1 MKDMFITSNNFVDY
15 MREAVNVYIA
25 SAYLNRFIIDNIKAD
40 LAKLPYHG
48 GRNFRFLLNHDFHE
62 DAQMRRVLVNMLL
75 ELPNTEVRIY
85 RGERFF
91 HPKLYIFE
99 SGNSVFVAVGSFN
112 ATEGGA
118 GMNIEAGVRLHNREI
133 YRDAKEFFDRYWD
146 SEFTET
152 AGYDE
157 TAVFIEKK
165 FKPGDPVTILS
176 RGEEGVIVNVEP
188 EQRENEWYYSVFST
202 GRTTVY
208 SESDLAH
215 IRIWYSS
222 HLDTDFTDVTI
233 LAEKWALNYVL
244 EKAFSLPEK
253 TLASY
258 GSSRT
263 EVYAYQFRPLLKM
276 IHSAEHRLLIADE
289 VGLGKTI
296 EAGIILKEFL
306 FRMSMKRILIIVPNS
321 LKTKWRDEL
330 RIRFDEYYDIV
341 TRRDL
346 LGFLGDYEQSPEG
359 ASIKGIITY
368 DQLASS
374 RFKAQLENLSPIP
387 TFDMIIIDEAHHL
400 KNEETI
406 RHSVVKRLTRNSS
419 ALILLTATPI
429 QLATKDLFNL
439 LTILLP
445 KYSNDS
451 LAFSVKLT
459 LNQRLMEAL
468 QKLENREFAD
478 FGRIINEIQST
489 VSFRKQLEHF
499 DDHMDIL
506 SDCARIDDTTE
517 EAEVSEM
524 RSRLYSLNILSRY
537 ISRTLRKDAGLRF
550 PERKVVTQLYEYSPE
565 EKSLYTNIVS
575 HCQKYSDKGSKLV
588 LVSIERQAASSLPA
602 FCRKLEKTQYAVD
615 LGDYE
620 IALKDLDDEDS
631 EAGAQW
637 SDNQLN
643 GLKSDLMVIQA
654 PERDSKLQMLRE
666 IIKVIFT
673 GDCRD
678 RDKKVLIF
686 CGFLA
691 TIDYLRGHLSVEY
704 PNVCVDTM
712 TGDDNVNQR
721 DEKRKAFR
729 DRSPSILI
737 CSEVAGEGLDF
748 QFCHYL
754 VNYDMPWNPSK
765 LEQRVGRID
774 RLGQEADVVT
784 IINLVNRFTI
794 EDYIMAKLFERV
806 TLFNS
811 TLGPLGEVLGLYQSE
826 FSSNV
831 LRAERTEQEKEEY
844 ERKVSARLEQKRKEQ
859 EAFDESQ
866 VELFGVLDYFYDEE
880 LKKHTRFTES
890 EIALL
895 WNTFWQSTEC
905 ASREET
911 LTSPECDVFALRV
924 TDAVR
929 QMLQQTIDRGISGIL
944 NSRKK
949 EHYRALI
956 DNAHT
961 SDTPIKYTFNQ
972 RKALDTLSLEFLT
985 ISHPF
990 VAGALQHLQSDY
1002 EPNRAVLSCVG
1013 AIPGWESGD
1022 SFIFVYRFEIQSMD
1036 AQPRCHHNEER
1047 TFVYCRNQRRGR
1059 WEPLDIVNGVLRCTR
1074 GAACSAG
1081 ILSAI
1086 AELDGILSVES
1097 KREGARILEEYHSR
1111 SMAAV
1116 ELRRDSLKAQ
1126 YDTKIEQRR
1135 LILQSIQDPY
1145 YRGQAEREIEHIK
1158 DEKARRLKEITAS
1171 RHRIA
1176 IQCSG
1181 IIALE
1186 REVME
1191 PC

>member
-25 SAYLNRFIIDNIKAD
+25 SAYLNRFIIDNIKAN
-40 LAKLPYHG
+40 LAKLPFHG

-85 RGERFF
+85 RGDKFF

-118 GMNIEAGVRLHNREI
+118 GRNIEAGVKLYNREI
-133 YRDAKEFFDRYWD
+133 NRDAKEFFDRYWD

-152 AGYDE
+152 AVHDE

-188 EQRENEWYYSVFST
+188 EQHDNEWYYSVFSE
-202 GRTTVY
+202 GRTGMC

-222 HLDTDFTDVTI
+222 HMDTDFTDATTLVD
-233 LAEKWALNYVL
+233 KWSVNYVL
-244 EKAFSLPEK
+244 EKAFSIPEK
-253 TLASY
+253 VLASY

-263 EVYAYQFRPLLKM
+263 EVYPYQFRPLLKM
-276 IHSAEHRLLIADE
+276 MHSAEHRLLIADE

-346 LGFLGDYEQSPEG
+346 LEFLGDYEASPEG
-359 ASIKGIITY
+359 ATIKGIITY

-374 RFKAQLENLSPIP
+374 KFKAQLANTSPMP
-387 TFDMIIIDEAHHL
+387 AFDMIIIDEAHHL

-406 RHSVVKRLTRNSS
+406 RHSVIKRLSLNSS

-429 QLATKDLFNL
+429 QLATKDLVNL
-439 LTILLP
+439 LTVLLP
-445 KYSNDS
+445 KYSDDS
-451 LAFSVKLT
+451 VAFSVKLT

-468 QKLENREFAD
+468 QKLENRD
-478 FGRIINEIQST
+478 FVGFRRIINEIQST

-506 SDCARIDDTTE
+506 SDCIRIDDTTE
-517 EAEVSEM
+517 EAKVSEI

-550 PERKVVTQLYEYSPE
+550 PERKIVTQLYEYSPE

-575 HCQKYSDKGSKLV
+575 HCQKHSDKGSRLV
-588 LVSIERQAASSLPA
+588 LVTIERQAASSLPA
-602 FCRKLEKTQYAVD
+602 FCRKLERTQYAVD

-620 IALKDLDDEDS
+620 SALKDSDDEDL
-631 EAGAQW
+631 EMGDQW
-637 SDNQLN
+637 GDNQLD
-643 GLKSDLMVIQA
+643 GLTSDLKVIRP
-654 PERDSKLQMLRE
+654 PEQDSKLQMLRE
-666 IIKVIFT
+666 IVKGIFAS
-673 GDCRD
+673 DYRES
-678 RDKKVLIF
+678 DKKVLIF

-691 TIDYLRGHLSVEY
+691 TIDYLRGHLSAEY

-712 TGDDNVNQR
+712 TGDDNIHQR

-754 VNYDMPWNPSK
+754 INYDMPWNPSK

-774 RLGQEADVVT
+774 RLGQEADVITV
-784 IINLVNRFTI
+784 INLVNRFTI
-794 EDYIMAKLFERV
+794 EDYIIAKLFERV

-811 TLGPLGEVLGLYQSE
+811 TLGPLGEVLGFYQSE
-826 FSSNV
+826 FSTNV
-831 LRAERTEQEKEEY
+831 LRAQRTEQEKEEY
-844 ERKVSARLEQKRKEQ
+844 EKKVSARLEQKRKEQ

-880 LKKHTRFTES
+880 LRRHTRFAER
-890 EIALL
+890 EVALL
-895 WNTFWQSTEC
+895 WNTFWQNTEC
-905 ASREET
+905 AAHEET
-911 LTSPECDVFALRV
+911 LTSPECDVYAVRV
-924 TDAVR
+924 TDTVR

-944 NSRKK
+944 NSGKK

-956 DNAHT
+956 DTAHI
-961 SDTPIKYTFNQ
+961 SNSPIKYTFSQ
-972 RKALDTLSLEFLT
+972 RKALDNLSLEFLT

-990 VAGALQHLQSDY
+990 IAGALQYLHSDY
-1002 EPNRAVLSCVG
+1002 EPNRAVLCCAG
-1013 AIPGWESGD
+1013 AIPGHESGD

-1036 AQPRCHHNEER
+1036 EQPGCHYDEER

-1059 WEPLDIVNGVLRCTR
+1059 WESLDIVNGVLRYVR
-1074 GAACSAG
+1074 GAECSEG

-1086 AELDGILSVES
+1086 AELDSVLSAES
-1097 KREGARILEEYHSR
+1097 KREGARILDEYYSR
-1111 SMAAV
+1111 SMADV
-1116 ELRRDSLKAQ
+1116 ERRRDSLKAQ

-1135 LILQSIQDPY
+1135 RSLQFIQDPY
-1145 YRGQAEREIEHIK
+1145 YRRQAERDVEHIN
-1158 DEKARRLKEITAS
+1158 DEKARRLKDIATS
-1171 RHRIA
+1171 QCRIR

-1181 IIALE
+1181 VISLR
-1186 REVME
+1186 REVTDQ
-1191 PC
+1191 C